1 MRPTSMKGTDFQNSK
16 KLSPE
21 IANCANKILVKYLKS
36 SNKLDEITNSVYAME
51 RAKAR

>member
-21 IANCANKILVKYLKS
+21 IAKCANKILGEYLKS
-36 SNKLDEITNSVYAME
+36 SNKLEEITDAVYAME